1 MFAFLKVPFASMSPN
16 FSDIPSFWAHLLHLI
31 FSVPFLFL
39 CLFSS
44 ETPYARLPTPYHTPL
59 SFTSEL
65 LYLIY

>member
-44 ETPYARLPTPYHTPL
+44 ETPYHTPL
-59 SFTSEL
+59 FFTSEL